1 MPKATYTIKDWPEED
16 RPRERLKKYGADK
29 LQDAELLAI
38 LLRTGDRGITAI
50 DLARTLMQHFGS
62 FRELD
67 SRSFVE
73 ICKINGIGEAKAAQ
87 IKAALEIGKRL
98 ASEKTKTTPRIICAE
113 DVFNLVGPYLR
124 DGKREEFRIVLLTS
138 RNNLILE
145 KTLFEGGLTESLVS
159 VREVVKEAL
168 NHSAASI
175 IFVHNHPSGDPTP
188 SMEDKRITKQLAE
201 ACKVVDIKPFDHI
214 IIGKETF
221 FSFADHG
228 IMP

>member
-1 MPKATYTIKDWPEED
+1 MGKTTYTIKDWPANE
-16 RPRERLKKYGADK
+16 RPRERLMKYGADK

-38 LLRTGDRGITAI
+38 LLRTGDRGVTAI
-50 DLARTLMQHFGS
+50 DLARELMRHFGS

-67 SRSFVE
+67 SRSLVE

-98 ASEKTKTTPRIICAE
+98 ASEKAKVMPRLMCAE

-124 DGKREEFRIVLLTS
+124 DSNREEFKIVLLTS
-138 RNNLILE
+138 RNSLIVE
-145 KTLFEGGLTESLVS
+145 KTLFEGSLTESLVN

-168 NHSAASI
+168 NYSAASV

-188 SMEDKRITKQLAE
+188 SLEDKRITKQLSD
-201 ACKVVDIKPFDHI
+201 ACKLVDINPFDHI
-214 IIGKETF
+214 IIGKESF
-221 FSFADHG
+221 FSFAEHG
-228 IMP
+228 LM